1 VSVGIEHLIRPDG
14 NIILADGRRAMC
26 WRLRVMAARRRV
38 PKPSVYRFYSHH
50 AWHYCAPKAHFD
62 PCNINYDDY
71 IEVTW
76 S

>member
-1 VSVGIEHLIRPDG
+1 VSVGYEHLIRPDG

-38 PKPSVYRFYSHH
+38 PKPSIYRFYSGY
-50 AWHYCAPKAHFD
+50 AWHYCLREQFRAK
-62 PCNINYDDY
+62 DDY